1 MPWLFLMFAVII
13 YIPLV
18 TVVNHIL
25 EDLMNLGVSVDAS
38 LALHLPECPFKEQ
51 QTPKADRNRNK

>member
-1 MPWLFLMFAVII
+1 MFAVII